1 MIHPSPEL
9 LDASEPATA
18 FLALRWNEF
27 FDRYTIDSYQP
38 KLCNLPS
45 LVEEIL
51 DVCSDANRHQSTA
64 GHLSSLRS
72 EISTMIE
79 PAASLGWITSFEA
92 WRLLELGKAK
102 SCKEAEGISKV
113 LLGSQ
118 FRHRFE
124 ERIINE
130 TSKIPSQL
138 PKYKH
143 AADTILSQLATIAMQ
158 RGFTADDDNK
168 VALKLLEKSPENW
181 IDGLLSRL
189 QSRPQ
194 EYLVVIELKPTP
206 KITAAK
212 LKKVIEQGGFK
223 IEKHEDVANIETQ
236 AEAVLLSLV
245 LTGTSP
251 VTALQAVLRKAEPIL
266 DMLAFY
272 LADRA
277 AQLPDHGWV
286 GKSKG
291 DLVKTS
297 VPAQSLR
304 LVHPHRHADRLVI
317 EALDSGSVG
326 RLDGSVSNAL
336 ELHSTAMHAA
346 DVRTRFLN
354 LWAALECLASLVD
367 ESSTSRRVN
376 ALVCPVVTW
385 RKIEKV
391 GRYLS
396 INLHLWKKGSNLK
409 AQSSNP
415 PAARLT
421 TADVI
426 AALCKPKDHEDI
438 LNLLS
443 LAGKHALLR
452 YRIHNVWKEFHDPQV
467 LAKVMASSMERVDWH
482 LKRIYRARNLLVH
495 RGVEAPHLENLC
507 DNLHYYVSLLLSR
520 IIHGV
525 SKNEKWHPEDAI
537 RHWQLMGD
545 YVFEKLRKAPD
556 VIVFEDL
563 MPITT
568 AENARLAPWSHL
580 KS

>member
-9 LDASEPATA
+9 LDASEPATV

-51 DVCSDANRHQSTA
+51 DVCSDANRHQSA
-64 GHLSSLRS
+64 VGHLSSLTS
-72 EISTMIE
+72 ELSTMIE
-79 PAASLGWITSFEA
+79 PAASRRWITGFEA
-92 WRLLELGKAK
+92 WRLEELGKAR

-113 LLGSQ
+113 LLGDG

-124 ERIINE
+124 DRIIDE
-130 TSKIPSQL
+130 AAKIPSQL
-138 PKYKH
+138 PKHKH
-143 AADTILSQLATIAMQ
+143 SADTILSQLATIAMQ
-158 RGFTADDDNK
+158 RGFTAVDDDK

-181 IDGLLSRL
+181 MAGLLSRL

-194 EYLVVIELKPTP
+194 EYLVVLVLEQTP

-212 LKKVIEQGGFK
+212 LEKVFENGGFN
-223 IEKHEDVANIETQ
+223 IEKHENVPNIQ
-236 AEAVLLSLV
+236 PKGEAVLLSLSV
-245 LTGTSP
+245 TGTSP
-251 VTALQAVLRKAEPIL
+251 TTALQAVLRQTEPIL

-277 AQLPDHGWV
+277 AELPDHGWV
-286 GKSKG
+286 GKSRG
-291 DLVKTS
+291 ELVRTT

-304 LVHPHRHADRLVI
+304 LVHPHRNADRLVI
-317 EALDSGSVG
+317 DALDFGSRG

-336 ELHSTAMHAA
+336 ELHSTAMRAA

-367 ESSTSRRVN
+367 ESNTSRRVN

-396 INLHLWKKGSNLK
+396 INLHLWRK
-409 AQSSNP
+409 ASGEKADASELTTG
-415 PAARLT
+415 RLT
-421 TADVI
+421 TSDVI
-426 AALCKPKDHEDI
+426 AALCKPKNHEDI
-438 LNLLS
+438 LGLLS

-452 YRIHNVWKEFHDPQV
+452 YRIHDVWKDFHDPQV
-467 LAKVMASSMERVDWH
+467 LAKVMASSMERVNWH

-507 DNLHYYVSLLLSR
+507 DNLHYYVSVLLSR

-525 SKNEKWHPEDAI
+525 SKNESWRPEDAI
-537 RHWQLMGD
+537 KHWQLMGG
-545 YVFEKLRKAPD
+545 YVFEKLRKAPHD
-556 VIVFEDL
+556 LVFEDL

-568 AENARLAPWSHL
+568 AGNARLAPWGHL
-580 KS
+580 KQ